1 MSKPLSASEI
11 LDREF
16 LELRAKI
23 LQIAAAF
30 DRLDRAE
37 GDVEYD
43 SRLGLLREG
52 IEILSSSSER
62 AEQFQLLFSRP
73 YEDDWQTTYDLAA
86 K

>member
-37 GDVEYD
+37 GDVEND